1 MGEFGWAHV
10 TGQKAVGISGS
21 VQLANTDGSL
31 NGVPEL
37 YYRDGQ
43 LHLTGTLNVGG
54 EINAE
59 RMNFTVV
66 NKTVTNINSDG
77 STKFG
82 DTSGDLHQ
90 FTGSIS
96 VYQGDMELHGGTMHL
111 SGAHPSLLF
120 YSSSVDG
127 IVNLDSVTE
136 GANADYQYAQNPAL
150 VVTGSTVLLGETA
163 IHGSIG
169 GTSPVRFLTPI
180 RSYGAG
186 GEQFDIAG
194 GDFTGNMRVCG
205 GSEFH
210 SSNPAH
216 IVDVHMDVHLR
227 TDDKIKFGD
236 NQEASIG
243 YMTGSSVLEISGS
256 DLSTSNNINLV
267 GSRYVVFGD
276 PIVPAED
283 KIGFK
288 NDNGTI
294 KYKHQGEQWKKIG
307 TSSVQG
313 QGPEGSVQVM
323 TNGSPSGSAD
333 LMFSSGSLTIS
344 GDLEVGGSITA
355 EELVVR
361 ITNEVVTEINTSGS
375 TVFGNTPDDTHIFNG
390 KATFNQG
397 MSVNRVLVNGD
408 YTMQATDYIIGVN
421 TNMDSISITLPDA
434 SQLSS
439 GQIFVIKDEA
449 GNSEANPIQI
459 NVQVGGQL
467 IDGQQSFFLYSNFAA
482 LSIYSDG
489 QNNFM
494 IF

>member
-1 MGEFGWAHV
+1 
-10 TGQKAVGISGS
+10 
-21 VQLANTDGSL
+21 
-31 NGVPEL
+31 
-37 YYRDGQ
+37 
-43 LHLTGTLNVGG
+43 
-54 EINAE
+54 
-59 RMNFTVV
+59 
-66 NKTVTNINSDG
+66 
-77 STKFG
+77 
-82 DTSGDLHQ
+82 
-90 FTGSIS
+90 
-96 VYQGDMELHGGTMHL
+96 
-111 SGAHPSLLF
+111 
-120 YSSSVDG
+120 
-127 IVNLDSVTE
+127 
-136 GANADYQYAQNPAL
+136 
-150 VVTGSTVLLGETA
+150 
-163 IHGSIG
+163 
-169 GTSPVRFLTPI
+169 
-180 RSYGAG
+180 
-186 GEQFDIAG
+186 
-194 GDFTGNMRVCG
+194 
-205 GSEFH
+205 
-210 SSNPAH
+210 
-216 IVDVHMDVHLR
+216 
-227 TDDKIKFGD
+227 
-236 NQEASIG
+236 
-243 YMTGSSVLEISGS
+243 
-256 DLSTSNNINLV
+256 
-267 GSRYVVFGD
+267 
-276 PIVPAED
+276 
-283 KIGFK
+283 
-288 NDNGTI
+288 
-294 KYKHQGEQWKKIG
+294 
-307 TSSVQG
+307 
-313 QGPEGSVQVM
+313 M